1 MLKSE
6 SEHRREIIEIGRM
19 VWQKGWVAANDG
31 NISVRLDG
39 DRVLCT
45 PTGVCKGMMQAD
57 DLIVCDMQGNKLAGG
72 GERTT
77 EIALHLTIYE
87 LRPDVRAVL
96 HAHPPHATGFAAAG
110 RPLDRAVLPEV
121 IIGLG
126 SVPLAP
132 YGLPGTPEMTQQMLP
147 LIPKHDA
154 LLMSNHGA
162 VSFGEDLYSAFFRME
177 TLEHVAHVTLVAEL
191 LGGAKV
197 LPRAEVTKLLDAR
210 ARYGIKT
217 RAGNEPEVPLAAED
231 LE

>member
-1 MLKSE
+1 MSKSE
-6 SEHRREIIEIGRM
+6 SEHRREIVEIGRI

-39 DRVLCT
+39 GRILCT
-45 PTGVCKGMMQAD
+45 PTGVCKGMMQVD
-57 DLIVCDMQGNKLAGG
+57 DLIVCDMKGNKLAGR

-77 EIALHLTIYE
+77 EIALHLAIYE
-87 LRPDVRAVL
+87 LRPDVHAVL
-96 HAHPPHATGFAAAG
+96 HAHPPNATGFAAAG
-110 RPLDRAVLPEV
+110 RPLNRAVLPEV

-132 YGLPGTPEMTQQMLP
+132 YGLPGTAEMTEQMLP
-147 LIPKHDA
+147 LIPNHDA
-154 LLMSNHGA
+154 MLMSNHGA
-162 VSFGEDLYSAFFRME
+162 VCCGGDLREAFFRME
-177 TLEHVAHVTLVAEL
+177 TMEHVAHVTLVAEL

-197 LPRAEVTKLLDAR
+197 LPRVEIAKLLASR

-217 RAGNEPEVPLAAED
+217 RAGNEPELPLAAED